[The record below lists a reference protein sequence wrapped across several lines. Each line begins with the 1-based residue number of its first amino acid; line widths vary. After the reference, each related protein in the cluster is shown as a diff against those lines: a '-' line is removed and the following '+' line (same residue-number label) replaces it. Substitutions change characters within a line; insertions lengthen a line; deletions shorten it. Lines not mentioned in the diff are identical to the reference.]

1 MAYTV
6 RGHGPPPKHT
16 RIQPFMLGGTKLPV
30 SGHWGEGRSEG
41 AQYGVWRAL
50 YAPLAGSG
58 AEVFVHSR
66 GATHG
71 LCWNL
76 LEPSSWPPCRTP
88 EIRLWLYDLYMP
100 PRRRPKQHTI
110 PYVSGKQTYKSTV
123 MSLTIKA
130 ACSCVTLIRLLNK
143 AFSHDV
149 QLVISFYYNLSS
161 R

>member
-1 MAYTV
+1 MAYIV
-6 RGHGPPPKHT
+6 RGHGPPPNIHGSSPSCWEGPSFLFLVT
-16 RIQPFMLGGTKLPV
+16 
-30 SGHWGEGRSEG
+30 GERAAAPPTGSEG
-41 AQYGVWRAL
+41 AQYGVWGAL
-50 YAPLAGSG
+50 YAPLAGFG

-110 PYVSGKQTYKSTV
+110 PYVSGKQTYKYTV
-123 MSLTIKA
+123 MSFTIKA
-130 ACSCVTLIRLLNK
+130 ACHTNPSVK
-143 AFSHDV
+143 
-149 QLVISFYYNLSS
+149 QGMQP
-161 R
+161 